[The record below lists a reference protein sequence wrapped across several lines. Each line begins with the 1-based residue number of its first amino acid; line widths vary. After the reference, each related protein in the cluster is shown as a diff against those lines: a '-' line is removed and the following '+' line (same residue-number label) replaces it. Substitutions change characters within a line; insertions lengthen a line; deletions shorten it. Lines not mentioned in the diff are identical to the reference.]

1 MRHNLFIHWLFF
13 STIVLLFTCKI
24 DNTHISENPPSENSE
39 WDKYGIPTEDLIKA
53 RTAKLQSIR
62 QGIIKRSPNDLFNEK
77 WTLEGPSNIGGR
89 ISAIVEDPSN
99 PDIIFCGFSNGGIFK
114 TTNGGKNWIPV
125 FDKEITLSIGALA
138 IDPKNSNII
147 YAGTG
152 DPDINGNSYIGF
164 GMYKSTDGGLTWTP
178 SGLTEVRVIN
188 EIIIDPINS
197 NILYVGAMGNP
208 FESNSNRGFY
218 KSKDGGLSWSKTLF
232 VSDSSGISDI
242 AINPVNPSILYAASY
257 HRIRTAAY
265 SRPEGPDSKIFKS
278 TDQGEHWS
286 LIMQGIP
293 QTIYSRIAIDISAS
307 DPDILYAR
315 TVKNLT
321 SCNGGYNIEGLY
333 KSANGGDSWTRVAI
347 DYSTLDCGFLGG
359 FGWYF
364 GKIAIDPK
372 NPQHIYML
380 GVDLW
385 SSLDGG
391 ITWLNVDEQS
401 QIGLHADKHI
411 LIFRKNGNLLLGTDG
426 GLYQYNTSNSQWA
439 DIENIPCTQF
449 YRVETDIKNP
459 SIYFGG
465 AQDNGT
471 SSGNKN
477 SINSWNHV
485 WGGDGFQ
492 TRFHN
497 KLPDLVWYET
507 QYGGISQYNRSTGDY
522 QPFTNGITG
531 TVNWDAPY
539 FMSKFQ
545 PDSMYAASVNVF
557 LNINPMIPNW
567 KVISPDLTVNGPF
580 PNRITPT
587 ISCLDESPRIQ
598 NKIISG
604 TTNGNIWLGNVVT
617 GRWTNVTNGLPQGY
631 ITAVKCS
638 PDADSVIYVSFSN
651 YRNNDNKG
659 YLFKS
664 FDNGNS
670 WINIANSELLDQPV
684 NDFVILPG
692 TKDQV
697 IIAGTVFGVYA
708 TVDAG
713 ISWRRLGTN
722 MPIIPVNAVLYN
734 GPRKE
739 LIAATFARSIQTYP
753 LDNLTGFSEAD
764 EDNKLMIYPN
774 PAKDYLHILQD
785 IDRKQFNEYV
795 IFRLDGTKVKQ
806 SALTEDYSIS
816 IETIPTGIYYLALHK
831 ENVWNCYKFIKI

>member
-1 MRHNLFIHWLFF
+1 MLACNNYNK
-13 STIVLLFTCKI
+13 TE
-24 DNTHISENPPSENSE
+24 ISEPPLSENTE
-39 WDKYGIPTEDLIKA
+39 WDKYGIPTEDLLKTRA
-53 RTAKLQSIR
+53 AKLHLIR
-62 QGIIKRSPNDLFNEK
+62 EGLVKRSPNDLFNQK

-89 ISAIVEDPSN
+89 ISAVAEDPSN
-99 PDIIFCGFSNGGIFK
+99 PDIMYCGFSNGGIFK
-114 TTNGGKNWIPV
+114 TINGGKNWIPV

-138 IDPKNSNII
+138 VDPKNPNIV

-164 GMYKSTDGGLTWTP
+164 GLYKSTDAGLTWTQ

-188 EIIIDPINS
+188 EIIIDPNNS
-197 NILYVGAMGNP
+197 NIIYVGAMGNP

-218 KSKDGGLSWSKTLF
+218 KSKDAGLSWSKTLF

-257 HRIRTAAY
+257 HRIRTASY

-293 QTIYSRIAIDISAS
+293 QSIYSRIAIDISES
-307 DPDILYAR
+307 NPDILFAR

-333 KSANGGDSWTRVAI
+333 KSSNGGESWTRVAI
-347 DYSTLDCGFLGG
+347 DYGTLDCGFLGG

-372 NPQHIYML
+372 NPQHLYML

-391 ITWLNVDEQS
+391 ITWFNVDDQS

-426 GLYQYNTSNSQWA
+426 GLYQFNTNNSQWT

-449 YRVETDIKNP
+449 YRVETDIKNT

-471 SSGNKN
+471 SSGNQN
-477 SINSWNHV
+477 SINSWKHV

-497 KLPDLVWYET
+497 RLQDLVWYET
-507 QYGGISQYNRSTGDY
+507 QYGGISQSNRITGDY
-522 QPFTNGITG
+522 QPFTYGITG
-531 TVNWDAPY
+531 TFNWDAPY
-539 FMSKFQ
+539 FLSRFQ
-545 PDSMYAASVNVF
+545 PDSMYAASVKVF
-557 LNINPMIPNW
+557 LNTNPMIPDW
-567 KVISPDLTVNGPF
+567 KAISPDLTVNGPF

-598 NKIISG
+598 NMLIAG
-604 TTNGNIWLGNVVT
+604 TTNGNIWLGNAVT
-617 GRWTNVTNGLPQGY
+617 RQWTNVTNGLPPGY
-631 ITAVKCS
+631 ITAVKYA
-638 PDADSVIYVSFSN
+638 PDNDNVIYVSFSN

-664 FDNGNS
+664 SDNGNS
-670 WINIANSELLDQPV
+670 WINIANSELVDQPV

-697 IIAGTVFGVYA
+697 IIAGTVFGAYA
-708 TVDAG
+708 TVDGG
-713 ISWRRLGTN
+713 INWRRLGSN
-722 MPIIPVNAVLYN
+722 MPIIPVNAVHYN
-734 GPRKE
+734 PSRKE

-753 LDNLTGFSEAD
+753 LDNLTALFASPEND
-764 EDNKLMIYPN
+764 KLIIYPN
-774 PAKDYLHILQD
+774 PAKDFLYILQG
-785 IDRKQFNEYV
+785 IDHKQYNEYV
-795 IFRLDGTKVKQ
+795 VFNLDGDKIKQ
-806 SALTEDYSIS
+806 STLPEDHSIS
-816 IETIPTGIYYLALHK
+816 IEAIPSGIYYLALRK
-831 ENVWNCYKFIKI
+831 QNVWNYFKFLKI